1 MSSALDIVLF
11 SVYTEFMKETIV
23 NCVNELRLEKNI
35 RQEDLAQ
42 AVGVTRQTIIAV
54 EGGNYI
60 PSVLLALKIANFFN
74 KSLEKVFQISYEK
87 RNH

>member
-1 MSSALDIVLF
+1 MG
-11 SVYTEFMKETIV
+11 SVYTELMKETIV
-23 NCVNELRLEKNI
+23 NCVNQLRLEKNI

-74 KSLEKVFQISYEK
+74 QSLEKVFQISYEK